1 LGKVVKLVALTGLL
15 FVPGL
20 GTALSAIIGSTL
32 TSFVATGI
40 LAGALQTGLSILAG
54 DSARAAP
61 LQAQQGQ
68 NLRLTIDTAA
78 TRQIIYGTAATSGSL
93 VYREAYGTN
102 NKFLSLIIAV
112 AGHEI
117 ESFEKFIFGGVE
129 VPFSGDNATGTFAG
143 VMQRFTHLG
152 TDDQTVDADLD
163 ANSLK
168 WTAAH
173 RLRGIAYYHF
183 KLTFDPEK
191 FKQGFQNPIQ
201 IIKGR
206 KIYDP
211 RKDDTNGGSG
221 THRREDPTTWEF
233 SNNPVLCIVD
243 YLRGIRI
250 NNTPGTY
257 DGILIAGMGFAETR
271 IDWPNII
278 AEANICDEQIPVKAA
293 GFDSGFDTG
302 FDATLL
308 QTQTRY
314 TCDGIIDPQND
325 HRANLQILVSS
336 MAGNVAPQSGKWRVY
351 AGAPRAAVKSRTT
364 DDIISGISL
373 RAQNSLASKSNG
385 VRGVFASEDEDF
397 QIRDYT
403 PLQPT
408 VFVTEDGGNEQWLQL
423 DLPFTTNAVRAQRI
437 SKIFLFRNRFQRQL
451 DLTFNAVG
459 LQDQVMDTVNFTYTP
474 FNIANEK
481 YIVQEW
487 AIKFAKD
494 DQDNVGFVIQQT
506 LLEEDDTIYGWQP
519 ATDEQPVFSVAKSV
533 KNEKHNDQRNLPA
546 VNVAGSLVSTDPLST
561 VYLTASESAGVATIN
576 IAPHTLING
585 FGQQFIDGGSV
596 TGLLVD
602 TVHYIYADDPL
613 FEGGSVT
620 YIATTQIREV
630 SADSGRHYVG
640 TITTPDVGAPPASGS
655 GGGGISGGGG
665 EEISI

>member
-1 LGKVVKLVALTGLL
+1 LGKFVKKVGGFIASAVLITVGVLTGNPFLIK
-15 FVPGL
+15 
-20 GTALSAIIGSTL
+20 A
-32 TSFVATGI
+32 GI
-40 LAGALQTGLSILAG
+40 VVGLSSASALLSPKPQAG
-54 DSARAAP
+54 N
-61 LQAQQGQ
+61 LTNQQGV
-68 NLRLTIDTAA
+68 NLQLRIDTAA
-78 TRQIIYGTAATSGSL
+78 TRQIVYGTAATSGSL

-102 NKFLSLIIAV
+102 NKFMSLIIAV

-117 ESFEKFIFGGVE
+117 ESFEKLTFGGVE

-152 TDDQTVDADLD
+152 TDGQTVDTNLD
-163 ANSLK
+163 ANSAK

-191 FKQGFQNPIQ
+191 FKQGFQNPVQ

-211 RKDDTNGGSG
+211 RKDSTNGGSG
-221 THRREDPTTWEF
+221 THRRENPTTWEF

-243 YLRGIRI
+243 YLRGVRI
-250 NNTPGTY
+250 NNTAGAY
-257 DGILIAGMGFAETR
+257 DGTLIGGMGFAETR

-325 HRANLQILVSS
+325 HRENLNMLASS
-336 MAGNVAPQSGKWRVY
+336 MAGTVAPQSGKWRVY
-351 AGAPRAAVKSRTT
+351 AGAPRAAIKSRTT
-364 DDIISGISL
+364 DDIVGGISF

-403 PLQPT
+403 PLQPSS
-408 VFVTEDGGNEQWLQL
+408 FVTEDGGNEQWLQL
-423 DLPFTTNAVRAQRI
+423 DLPMTTNAVRAQRI

-451 DLTFNAVG
+451 DLTLNAIG
-459 LQDQVMDTVNFTYTP
+459 LQDQVMDTVNFTYAP
-474 FNIANEK
+474 FNITNEK

-494 DQDNVGFVIQQT
+494 NQGNVGFVIQET
-506 LLEEDDTIYGWQP
+506 LLEEDDSIFGWQ
-519 ATDEQPVFSVAKSV
+519 ATVDEQPVFSVATSV

-546 VNVAGSLVSTDPLST
+546 LNVAGALVSTDPTSLF
-561 VYLTASESAGVATIN
+561 YLTASESGGVATIN
-576 IAPHTLING
+576 IAAHTLIGG
-585 FGQQFIDGGSV
+585 FGQRFIGAGSV
-596 TGLLVD
+596 TGLQTNQL
-602 TVHYIYADDPL
+602 HYIYADDAV
-613 FEGGSVT
+613 FEGGNVT
-620 YIATTQIREV
+620 YIATTQIREL
-630 SADSGRHYVG
+630 SADNGRHFAGSIV
-640 TITTPDVGAPPASGS
+640 TPALAAPPTSGSS
-655 GGGGISGGGG
+655 GGGVSGGTGFPIFEGPG
-665 EEISI
+665 EVP

>member
-1 LGKVVKLVALTGLL
+1 MGKFVKKAAGFIASAVLITTGVLTGN
-15 FVPGL
+15 
-20 GTALSAIIGSTL
+20 
-32 TSFVATGI
+32 SFLIKAGI
-40 LAGALQTGLSILAG
+40 VVGLSSASALLAPKPK
-54 DSARAAP
+54 AP
-61 LQAQQGQ
+61 NLENQQGQ
-68 NLRLTIDTAA
+68 NLQLKIDTAA
-78 TRQIIYGTAATSGSL
+78 IRQIVYGTAATSGSL
-93 VYREAYGTN
+93 VYREAYGPN
-102 NKFLSLIIAV
+102 NKFMSLIIAV

-117 ESFEKFIFGGVE
+117 ESFGKFTFGGIE
-129 VPFSGDNATGTFAG
+129 VPFSADNATGTFAG

-152 TDDQTVDADLD
+152 TDAQTVDTDLD
-163 ANSLK
+163 ANSAK

-173 RLRGIAYYHF
+173 RLQGIAYYHF

-191 FKQGFQNPIQ
+191 FKQGFQNPVQ

-278 AEANICDEQIPVKAA
+278 AEANICDEQVPVKAA
-293 GFDSGFDTG
+293 GFDSGFDNG

-325 HRANLQILVSS
+325 HRTNLNILASS

-351 AGAPRAAVKSRTT
+351 AGAPRAAIKSRTT
-364 DDIISGISL
+364 DDIIGGISF

-403 PLQPT
+403 PLQPSAL
-408 VFVTEDGGNEQWLQL
+408 VVEDGGEEQWLQL

-437 SKIFLFRNRFQRQL
+437 SKIFLLRNRFQRQL
-451 DLTFNAVG
+451 DSTFNAIG

-474 FNIANEK
+474 FNITNEK

-487 AIKFAKD
+487 AIRFVKD

-506 LLEEDDTIYGWQP
+506 LLEEDDSIYGWQAP
-519 ATDEQPVFSVAKSV
+519 VDEQPVFSVASSI

-546 VNVAGSLVSTDPLST
+546 LNVAGSLVSTDPTSIT
-561 VYLTASESAGVATIN
+561 YLRASETGGIATIN
-576 IAPHTLING
+576 IAAHTLITG
-585 FGQQFIDGGSV
+585 FGQQFIGAGSV
-596 TGLLVD
+596 TGLL
-602 TVHYIYADDPL
+602 TNQLYYIYIDDPL

-620 YIATTQIREV
+620 YIATTQIREL
-630 SADSGRHYVG
+630 SANSGRHFAG
-640 TITTPDVGAPPASGS
+640 SILTPALAAPTTSGSS
-655 GGGGISGGGG
+655 GGGVSGGTGFPGLEG
-665 EEISI
+665 EDLTL